1 MAADTDSAPLSP
13 DELRLWRSLGRLVHA
28 LPRALEDDMS
38 RTGVTMTE
46 FAVLLLLSEA
56 TDRRMRM
63 SALAAAAGLTPSRI
77 TRVVDGLSKHGMVRK
92 ERHGLDGRGSDAILT
107 DTGLGALQAAQP
119 AHLASA
125 RRRVLDQIPSAL
137 LPDLA
142 RTISNLA
149 DALSPQEQ
157 ST

>member
-1 MAADTDSAPLSP
+1 MSVTALSP
-13 DELRLWRSLGRLVHA
+13 MSSDETELWQSLGRLVHS

-56 TDRRMRM
+56 PGRRLRM
-63 SALAAAAGLTPSRI
+63 SALAAQAGLTASRI
-77 TRVVDGLSKHGMVRK
+77 TRVVDGLGKHGLVQK
-92 ERHGLDGRGSDAILT
+92 ERHGEDARGNDAILT
-107 DTGLGALQAAQP
+107 DEGLAVMRAAQP

-125 RRRVLDQIPSAL
+125 RKRVLDSIPAEL

-142 RTISNLA
+142 RTITALA
-149 DALSPQEQ
+149 DALA
-157 ST
+157 

>member
-1 MAADTDSAPLSP
+1 MTALSP
-13 DELRLWRSLGRLVHA
+13 MSSAETELWQSLGRLVHS

-56 TDRRMRM
+56 PGRRLRM
-63 SALAAAAGLTPSRI
+63 SALAAQAGLTASRI
-77 TRVVDGLSKHGMVRK
+77 TRVVDGLGKHGLVQK
-92 ERHGLDGRGSDAILT
+92 ERHGEDARGNDAILT
-107 DTGLGALQAAQP
+107 DEGLEVMRAAQP

-125 RRRVLDQIPSAL
+125 RKRVLDSIPAEL

-142 RTISNLA
+142 RTITALA
-149 DALSPQEQ
+149 DALA
-157 ST
+157 